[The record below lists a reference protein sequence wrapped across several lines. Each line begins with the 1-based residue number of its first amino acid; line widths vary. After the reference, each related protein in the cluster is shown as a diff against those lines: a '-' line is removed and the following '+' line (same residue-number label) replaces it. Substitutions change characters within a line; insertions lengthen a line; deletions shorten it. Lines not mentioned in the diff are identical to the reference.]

1 MCAEHGQ
8 LRASCKAAPLEGELV
23 AATFYGFRVWGL
35 GYGSKGLYRSFIGI
49 MEENGNYYLGFR
61 G

>member
-35 GYGSKGLYRSFIGI
+35 GYGSKGVISEFYWD
-49 MEENGNYYLGFR
+49 NGRKWKLLFR
-61 G
+61 V